1 MEETVKTDVFN
12 QINLEFLICPLCHK
26 KYRNPKLLACLHTL
40 CSDCLFDHLQRCAD
54 LGKEIKEE
62 TEQENEAKGSES
74 PEKSAEIPK
83 PSENGSLGVEINDV
97 LKFQFK
103 CPVCRAETPVM
114 KSANQDIKEVLTSFT
129 NNYLISGMIE
139 GIDINGVEHCESCCR
154 DGQKRAKAE
163 MWCHSCKIAFCDSCI
178 KAHNVIQACR
188 EHAVFSLRDMRLNPL
203 RFIQTTKKEIPC
215 SQHGDKIL
223 EFYCMDCKS
232 LNCSSCVAI
241 HHRRCEMIETCAD
254 TVNKLKPEMERFVKD
269 LELQGESI
277 KELNEDHVKE
287 VQELEQNKLE
297 LVGEISMIKKM
308 VHDVLIKLEKKICW
322 ELDEKHKHTLQ
333 EAKERHSDVDAIRM
347 NLENTSIFVKNLL
360 HYGSDSEI
368 LSILDTVKDQVEEVK
383 ETIQKRKIQ
392 KLSTRYKFALDHGI
406 ARILELQSMGKILDV
421 VDMNKDGFAQMNG
434 NDMMLS
440 SMRRNSIKRTGTFRV
455 DRTDTPSTPS
465 SSRNSLST
473 SSPST
478 SSESMSS
485 QEALKPISNIKA
497 RTGSLN
503 RRNVHKIS
511 SYGSLRANRRVDS
524 TGDIKKSGTLDRRST
539 AAHKSENVDDPKK
552 TPVAQRSVMMSADIT
567 RRQDSVHESKK
578 PPTTPRSMS
587 RSSLAERPLSSP
599 FPRTHP
605 TPPPRVSASLV
616 HTTNK
621 TQNDDITLQP
631 TEERPNSSSESPSF
645 PPFLHPPSGAK
656 LLISFN
662 GKIEGD
668 KKKCWPLDVAVL
680 DDGTPVITD
689 FHNKKVKAFDVTGNC
704 VAHITLPSWPHGIA
718 DVGKSIFAVTL
729 PEIFMIALVKMDRES
744 MQLQKRIK
752 TIKQYRGICCQ
763 ISENPSDSKLI
774 VSSCASNNQCVDV
787 LNLEGEVI
795 KSFRE
800 DTRFPSKQLFTWPYY
815 VTTNI
820 TGDMMVS
827 DCETKTGLVYLA
839 KSGQIKHDCL
849 GIGIVIQDPRGICA
863 DVMGN
868 VYLADKSAHVIHSLT
883 ADGKYVKA
891 VVTGRDGLVQ
901 PIAVSISPFGH
912 LIVTQDN
919 GDIKVYAIET
929 EILQMV

>member
-1 MEETVKTDVFN
+1 MEETVKMEEFKRID
-12 QINLEFLICPLCHK
+12 QEFLLCPLCRN
-26 KYRNPKLLACLHTL
+26 KYRNPKLLSCLHTL
-40 CSDCLFDHLQRCAD
+40 CSDCLFDHIQRCTD
-54 LGKEIKEE
+54 LIKEIKENK
-62 TEQENEAKGSES
+62 EQENGTKGTES
-74 PEKSAEIPK
+74 PEISGEIIK
-83 PSENGSLGVEINDV
+83 PSENGFLNAESNDV

-103 CPVCRAETPVM
+103 CPLCHAETPVI
-114 KSANQDIKEVLTSFT
+114 KSANQDLKDVLASFT

-139 GIDINGVEHCESCCR
+139 GIDINGVEHCESCCS
-154 DGQKRAKAE
+154 DGQQRAKAE
-163 MWCHSCKIAFCDSCI
+163 MWCHSCKVAFCDSCI

-188 EHAVFSLRDMRLNPL
+188 EHPVFSLRDMRLNPL
-203 RFIQTTKKEIPC
+203 QFIQTTKKEIPC

-223 EFYCMDCKS
+223 EFYCLDCKS

-254 TVNKLKPEMERFVKD
+254 TVNKLKPDMERFIKD

-277 KELNEDHVKE
+277 RELNEDHINE

-308 VHDVLIKLEKKICW
+308 VHDVLIKLEKKICR

-333 EAKERHSDVDAIRM
+333 EAKERHGEVDAIKM

-368 LSILDTVKDQVEEVK
+368 LSVLDKVNSQVEEIK
-383 ETIQKRKIQ
+383 ETIRKRKIQ
-392 KLSTRYKFALDHGI
+392 KLSTRHKFALDHGI
-406 ARILELQSMGKILDV
+406 ARIMELQSMGKILDV
-421 VDMNKDGFAQMNG
+421 VDMNKDGFSQMNG
-434 NDMMLS
+434 NDMVLEP
-440 SMRRNSIKRTGTFRV
+440 MRRNSIKRTGTFRV
-455 DRTDTPSTPS
+455 DRTDTPSTPT
-465 SSRNSLST
+465 SSRSSLST
-473 SSPST
+473 PSPST

-485 QEALKPISNIKA
+485 QEVLKPIANI
-497 RTGSLN
+497 RTRTASLN
-503 RRNVHKIS
+503 RRNANKIPS
-511 SYGSLRANRRVDS
+511 HGSLRASRHIDS
-524 TGDIKKSGTLDRRST
+524 TLDIKKSGTLDRRST
-539 AAHKSENVDDPKK
+539 PTHKSENVGEPKK
-552 TPVAQRSVMMSADIT
+552 TPAAQRSVILSADIT
-567 RRQDSVHESKK
+567 RKQESVNENKK
-578 PPTTPRSMS
+578 PPTPFRSTS
-587 RSSLAERPLSSP
+587 RPSLADRPLSSP
-599 FPRTHP
+599 FPRTFP
-605 TPPPRVSASLV
+605 TPPSRVRASLV
-616 HTTNK
+616 HTNNK
-621 TQNDDITLQP
+621 PQNDNSTSPP
-631 TEERPNSSSESPSF
+631 TEELPNSPSESLSSPLL
-645 PPFLHPPSGAK
+645 LHPPSGAK

-718 DVGKSIFAVTL
+718 DVGKSTFAVTL
-729 PEIFMIALVKMDRES
+729 PEIFMVALIKMEGES
-744 MQLQKRIK
+744 MKLQKRIK
-752 TIKQYRGICCQ
+752 IIKQYRGICCQ

-787 LNLEGEVI
+787 LNIEGEVLM
-795 KSFRE
+795 SFRE
-800 DTRFPSKQLFTWPYY
+800 DTRFPGKQLFTWPYY
-815 VTTNI
+815 VTTNL
-820 TGDMMVS
+820 TGDIIVS

-849 GIGIVIQDPRGICA
+849 AIGIVIQDPRGICA

-883 ADGKYVKA
+883 AGGEYVKA

-919 GDIKVYAIET
+919 GDIKVFAIET
-929 EILQMV
+929 DILQMV